1 MGDWGHRLRQALR
14 RRRVGKLYVLAL
26 EIGVNESALT
36 RWKKG
41 DAISTANA
49 VRLCQVLDISLDWL
63 LLGRGTMD
71 LHKPTTTSAA
81 DDLLVEQVRA
91 LPPEAAAS
99 LSDFLR
105 QVAAR

>member
-26 EIGVNESALT
+26 EVGVNESALT
-36 RWKKG
+36 RWKRG

-71 LHKPTTTSAA
+71 LHKSAFA
-81 DDLLVEQVRA
+81 SAREEQLLAQLRG
-91 LPPEAAAS
+91 LPPNAAAS
-99 LSDFLR
+99 LSDFLS
-105 QVAAR
+105 QVTPG